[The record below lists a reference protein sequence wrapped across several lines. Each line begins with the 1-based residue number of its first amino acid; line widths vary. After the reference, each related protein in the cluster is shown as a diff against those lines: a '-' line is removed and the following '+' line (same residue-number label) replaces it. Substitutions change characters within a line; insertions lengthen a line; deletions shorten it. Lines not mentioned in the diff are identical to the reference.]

1 MISLGSRDERKG
13 VELGFGGGR
22 SEMEESELEEGEAC
36 SYVHHEYDEGI
47 IDPDVALS
55 YIVRI
60 FYVFFYFLL
69 LS

>member
-1 MISLGSRDERKG
+1 MARATVPEVVQNAGLDRRKG
-13 VELGFGGGR
+13 LGA
-22 SEMEESELEEGEAC
+22 EESELEEGEAC